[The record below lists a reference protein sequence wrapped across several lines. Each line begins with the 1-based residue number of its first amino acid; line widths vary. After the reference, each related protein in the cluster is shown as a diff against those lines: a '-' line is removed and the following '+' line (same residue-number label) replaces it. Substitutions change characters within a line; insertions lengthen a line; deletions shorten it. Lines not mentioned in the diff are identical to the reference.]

1 MGDSKRNILF
11 VIPSLDTGGAE
22 LQTINQLNFLFEN
35 KKCQVHLIV
44 LSGQVSNLRL
54 LKIPSSQY
62 TLCSENDITFLSFS
76 VVKKLPYLIRCIK
89 NVVVNNNIS
98 HVIAILPIAHIVC
111 RIIKLYSY
119 LFLLKKFNLIIY
131 HHSMQYKASPMDNSI
146 KILFNFFNNFFSKL
160 SDNKNIFI
168 SKAVKNNISKNIYV
182 RNPKVI
188 PNAIPYIK
196 PDSLHQPTILL
207 NKDIS
212 HSYKILVPGRI
223 NSIKGHYFF
232 LDNIAAFI
240 QKNNLK
246 PNDIKIIIGG
256 GGEQTRLENAIYNK
270 KLKDYFIVTGFL
282 ANEKLLSYMKFSNL
296 VVIPSIHEG
305 FGNVAIEAMMVGSLI
320 LSSDAG
326 GLKEIIRNNENGF
339 LFKKNDVAD
348 FLNKISYL
356 YFNRETIII
365 DPEKLQKEYHE
376 RYDLS
381 NQVDQLIKFVL
392 EE

>member
-1 MGDSKRNILF
+1 M
-11 VIPSLDTGGAE
+11 IPSLDTGGAE
-22 LQTINQLNFLFEN
+22 LQTINQLNVLYSN
-35 KKCQVHLIV
+35 KKYQVHLIV
-44 LSGQVSNLRL
+44 LSGCVSNIRL
-54 LKIPSSQY
+54 LKIPPSQF
-62 TLCSENDITFLSFS
+62 TLCSENDITFLNYS
-76 VVKKLPYLIRCIK
+76 VVKKLPYLVQCLRNAII
-89 NVVVNNNIS
+89 NNNIS
-98 HVIAILPIAHIVC
+98 HVIAILPIAHIVS
-111 RIIKLYSY
+111 RIVKL
-119 LFLLKKFNLIIY
+119 LLLKRFNLIIY
-131 HHSMQYKASPMDNSI
+131 HHSMQYEASPMDNSI

-270 KLKDYFIVTGFL
+270 NLKDYFIVTGFL
-282 ANEKLLSYMKFSNL
+282 ANEKLLSYMKFSDL

-365 DPEKLQKEYHE
+365 DPKKLQKEYHE

>member
-1 MGDSKRNILF
+1 MNRKVNILF

-22 LQTINQLNFLFEN
+22 LQTINQLNILYLN
-35 KKCQVHLIV
+35 KKYKIHIVV
-44 LSGQVSNLRL
+44 LSGRASNLKL
-54 LKIPSSQY
+54 LKLPSSQC
-62 TLCSENDITFLSFS
+62 TLCLENDITFLSSS
-76 VVKKLPYLIRCIK
+76 VFKKLPYLIRCL
-89 NVVVNNNIS
+89 NRVVVNNNVS
-98 HVIAILPIAHIVC
+98 HIIAILPLAHVIC
-111 RIIKLYSY
+111 RVAKLYGY
-119 LFLLKKFNLIIY
+119 FLRQKGFNLIVY
-131 HHSMQYKASPMDNSI
+131 HHSMQYEASPMDNSI

-182 RNPKVI
+182 RSPKVI

-212 HSYKILVPGRI
+212 RSYKILVPGRI

-256 GGEQTRLENAIYNK
+256 GGEQTRLENAIYDKN
-270 KLKDYFIVTGFL
+270 LKDYFIVTGFL
-282 ANEKLLSYMKFSNL
+282 ANEKLLSYMKFSDL

-348 FLNKISYL
+348 FLNKISFL
-356 YFNRETIII
+356 YFNRETILI
-365 DPEKLQKEYHE
+365 DPKELQKEYHE
-376 RYDLS
+376 KYDLS
-381 NQVDQLIKFVL
+381 NQVDQLIEFVL
-392 EE
+392 ED